1 MSIFSSSSQSYLGI
15 DFDLHSVK
23 IVELK
28 NDKGKPKLINYGYYD
43 HDLERRVSEKDE
55 NVAKETASVIREIH
69 KKAGM
74 VSKVA
79 ISALP
84 AYSVFSSIITLP
96 GISKK
101 DLANAVKW
109 EAKKVVP
116 LPLDDMILHWDILE
130 GGEEKKVA
138 QEKSE
143 VAESARPE
151 IPQDTSKPSEGFFP
165 KERALQ
171 IIQKKDTNQIR
182 ILLTAAP
189 KDLVN
194 RYIEIFKN
202 TGLALISVD
211 TESFALIRSLIGNDN
226 SIILVVDL
234 DYSVTNISVIRNRI
248 PYLNRSINVG
258 GITITRAI
266 ATSLNITLKRAEQF
280 KYDIGVMVGGEHE
293 SEIPKTI
300 EQVISPIIDEIKYS
314 VNIFKTQGKENI
326 DKIILTG
333 GSSLLPNLPQYIS
346 KVLNMR
352 VYLGDP
358 WARVEYPEEL
368 KPALIE
374 LGPRFSVAIGLAM
387 KEIR

>member
-1 MSIFSSSSQSYLGI
+1 MSLFSSSGSSYLGV

-28 NDKGKPKLINYGYYD
+28 NEKGKPRLINYGYYD
-43 HDLERRVSEKDE
+43 HELDRKATEKDE
-55 NVAKETASVIREIH
+55 NVAKETTALIREIH

-96 GISKK
+96 DISKK
-101 DLANAVKW
+101 ELSNAVKW
-109 EAKKVVP
+109 EAKKVIP
-116 LPLDDMILHWDILE
+116 LPPDDMILHWDILE
-130 GGEEKKVA
+130 SNEEQKEAAKPGEEKA
-138 QEKSE
+138 S
-143 VAESARPE
+143 
-151 IPQDTSKPSEGFFP
+151 SEGEGQKDSPKPQGGFFQKGKVP
-165 KERALQ
+165 Q
-171 IIQKKDTNQIR
+171 ITQKKDTNQIR

-202 TGLALISVD
+202 TGLALISLD
-211 TESFALIRSLIGNDN
+211 TELFSLIRSLVGNDN
-226 SIILVVDL
+226 SAILVVDM
-234 DYSVTNISVIRNRI
+234 DYSVTSISVIQNRI
-248 PYLNRSINVG
+248 PFLNRSINVG

-266 ATSLNITLKRAEQF
+266 ATSLNISLKRAEQF
-280 KYDIGVMVGGEHE
+280 KYDIGVMPEAVQE

-300 EQVISPIIDEIKYS
+300 EQVISPIVDEIKYS
-314 VNIFKTQGKENI
+314 VNIFKSQGKENI

-333 GSSLLPNLPQYIS
+333 GSSLLPNLPQYLS
-346 KVLNMR
+346 KTLNMR

-358 WARVEYPEEL
+358 WARVIYPEEL
-368 KPALIE
+368 KPALLE
-374 LGPRFSVAIGLAM
+374 VGPRFSVAIGLAM